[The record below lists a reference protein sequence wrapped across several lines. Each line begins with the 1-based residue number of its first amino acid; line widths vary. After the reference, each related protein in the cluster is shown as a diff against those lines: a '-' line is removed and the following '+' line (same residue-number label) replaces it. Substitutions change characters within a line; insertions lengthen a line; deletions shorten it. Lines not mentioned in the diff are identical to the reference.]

1 MNRSLW
7 GMTGALLGGL
17 WIAVFFTALGTQ
29 ALIKEAKREELS
41 VASGL
46 FIGVEPGKG
55 RARSTNYAVIESG
68 GRSERFSIHA
78 CEQQIVRVAQGTS
91 VSVLHDGS
99 RLFEMTA
106 DGQAQCAYASTA
118 QVLAQAR
125 SSSLKWTLSIATG
138 GTLLVL
144 LAIWSRWRTSR
155 HLIRLRAVMQRR
167 EAGGPDS

>member
-1 MNRSLW
+1 
-7 GMTGALLGGL
+7 MTGALLGGL
-17 WIAVFFTALGTQ
+17 WIAVFFAALGTQ

-155 HLIRLRAVMQRR
+155 HLIRLRAAMQCR